1 MYAFMTSPYKAYF
14 FLERGFYTFTLFQ
27 PSTSVKFGWDRFD
40 IFAAHVQSVGGEWW
54 LTKSYLWRRRFAHIL
69 LSISTLLYTTLHT
82 FFYLSLLYYM
92 YTTLLTFSYLYCAAY
107 TPDTQCLKGQFM
119 KNTLQWW
126 CSDCWFFYKTF
137 SLYTAVLW
145 IGWKD
150 RLWKVSCD
158 DDAPTSPTASASV
171 ARGDKT

>member
-40 IFAAHVQSVGGEWW
+40 IFAAHVQSAGGEWW
-54 LTKSYLWRRRFAHIL
+54 LTISYLWRRCFAHIVL
-69 LSISTLLYTTLHT
+69 AISTLLYTTLHT
-82 FFYLSLLYYM
+82 FFYH
-92 YTTLLTFSYLYCAAY
+92 
-107 TPDTQCLKGQFM
+107 DTQCLKGQFM

-126 CSDCWFFYKTF
+126 CPDCWFFYKTF

-145 IGWKD
+145 IGWKA